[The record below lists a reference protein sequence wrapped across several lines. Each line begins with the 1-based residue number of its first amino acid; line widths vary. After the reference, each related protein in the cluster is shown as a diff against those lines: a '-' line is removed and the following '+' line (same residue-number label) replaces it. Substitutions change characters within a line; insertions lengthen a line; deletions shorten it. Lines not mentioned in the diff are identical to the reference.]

1 MGLLI
6 AAILGMIAITTT
18 AAIARVALHK
28 STQTVHFVQEWHKD
42 AYVHW
47 TTKQKTDGNFA
58 SQVTD
63 LQQSVI
69 LLRDQLVSLQKQ
81 VRPRCDW
88 NYTSFCVMAFKYNKT
103 QFNWDKVKQHLLNQG
118 NISVDIQDLQQDTL
132 KAFNKHLDVISGS
145 GFLDTVANNLS
156 SLNPLKQIKTF
167 GYEIALVMGMLLII
181 CLCFC
186 IVWRR
191 TIKRQ

>member
-6 AAILGMIAITTT
+6 AAILGMITITTT

-47 TTKQKTDGNFA
+47 TTKQKTDGNLA
-58 SQVTD
+58 SQVSD

-81 VRPRCDW
+81 VRLRCDW
-88 NYTSFCVMAFKYNKT
+88 NYTSSCITAFKNKRH
-103 QFNWDKVKQHLLNQG
+103 KSIGIKLNE
-118 NISVDIQDLQQDTL
+118 
-132 KAFNKHLDVISGS
+132 
-145 GFLDTVANNLS
+145 
-156 SLNPLKQIKTF
+156 P
-167 GYEIALVMGMLLII
+167 Y
-181 CLCFC
+181 
-186 IVWRR
+186 
-191 TIKRQ
+191 

>member
-88 NYTSFCVMAFKYNKT
+88 VYLSFCVTAFKYDKA
-103 QFNWDKVKQHLLNQG
+103 QFNWDKVKQGLLNQG
-118 NISVDIQDLQQDTL
+118 NISVEKAMSPHSSTL
-132 KAFNKHLDVISGS
+132 AWKIPWMEEPGRLPWG
-145 GFLDTVANNLS
+145 
-156 SLNPLKQIKTF
+156 
-167 GYEIALVMGMLLII
+167 
-181 CLCFC
+181 
-186 IVWRR
+186 R
-191 TIKRQ
+191 